1 MPKKRKKKIEIQEKS
16 SKNKISN
23 ILFRYLILIL
33 LVIPII
39 PLGKYLVNLWEL
51 VAIDFILAP
60 LTIYPV
66 YFLLNL
72 FFDVILFS
80 EMILL
85 IEGILPIELIPAC
98 IAGYAYYLLLALN
111 LSTPNMESKTR
122 IQGIIFSFAVLFILN
137 IFRIFILS
145 SLAMSN
151 SIYFDVTHQ
160 LFWYSISTFFVVAI
174 WFAEVKIFK
183 IKEIPFYSDLKYLF
197 EKSNLK
203 SKSR

>member
-1 MPKKRKKKIEIQEKS
+1 MSKKREKGIETKEKFPKS
-16 SKNKISN
+16 KISD
-23 ILFRYLILIL
+23 ILVRYLILVL
-33 LVIPII
+33 LIIPII
-39 PLGKYLVNLWEL
+39 PLGKYLANLWEL
-51 VAIDFILAP
+51 VATDFILAP
-60 LTIYPV
+60 LTIYSV

-98 IAGYAYYLLLALN
+98 IAGYAYYLLLTLN
-111 LSTPNMESKTR
+111 LSTPNMKTKAR
-122 IQGIIFSFAVLFILN
+122 IQGILFSFGILLILN
-137 IFRIFILS
+137 ILRIFILS
-145 SLAMSN
+145 CLAMSN

-160 LFWYSISTFFVVAI
+160 LFWYSVSTFFVVAI

-183 IKEIPFYSDLKYLF
+183 IKEIPFYSDIKYLF